1 MRRCPAD
8 EPFPD
13 RLTALGTHSPR
24 SRRREGFG
32 LLAVVTLLLGSA
44 CGQPH
49 SPATAPGALT
59 TGASLVVAHPTV
71 WVCRP
76 GTIDDNCATNLDAT
90 VVGPAGPTG
99 TDTYQAATNPPVD
112 CFYVYPTVS
121 QVALANAPL
130 KATDTEVA
138 VVRAQA
144 ARFGADCRVFAPVYE
159 QYSVVSRLQH
169 GGPSD
174 SARQLAFG
182 DVQSAWNDYLAN
194 DNHGRP
200 VVLIG
205 DDQGAEMLLRLL
217 HDEIEPNEGQRALLV
232 SALLVGA
239 DVRVRHGSL
248 VGGDLA
254 QIPACQRHDEFGC
267 VVAYSA
273 YEGAPPADAWFGQP
287 NAPSR
292 GVAAP
297 AGTLNLQTLCTNPA
311 ALGGGAATLAPYL
324 PTAGLLPVGA
334 PDGGDLLPGLSSTDL
349 PVASTGFVTYPDFL
363 SANCQQSGNR
373 AWLDISVRP
382 AFVDQRALPTLD
394 TLPTWGLHFDE
405 FDLTLG
411 DLVQLVSRQ
420 SVAYLAGHGA
430 STGPS

>member
-1 MRRCPAD
+1 MRRYPAD
-8 EPFPD
+8 EP
-13 RLTALGTHSPR
+13 SPVAPASSR
-24 SRRREGFG
+24 TPGPRVRRREGLG
-32 LLAVVTLLLGSA
+32 LLAVVALLVGSA
-44 CGQPH
+44 CGQTQG
-49 SPATAPGALT
+49 PATAPGASV
-59 TGASLVVAHPTV
+59 TGASLAVTHPTV

-90 VVGPAGPTG
+90 IVGPTGPTG
-99 TDTYQAATNPPVD
+99 TVKYQAAKNPAVD

-121 QVALANAPL
+121 QVGLANAPL
-130 KATDTEVA
+130 KATDTEIA

-144 ARFGADCRVFAPVYE
+144 AEFGADCRVFAPAYQ
-159 QYSVVSRLQH
+159 QYSVVSRLQS
-169 GGPSD
+169 GGPSAA
-174 SARQLAFG
+174 ARQLAFG
-182 DVQSAWNDYLAN
+182 DVQSAWNDYLLN

-217 HDEIEPNEGQRALLV
+217 HDEIEPTASQRALLV

-248 VGGDLA
+248 TGGDLA

-273 YEGAPPADAWFGQP
+273 YQGTAPADAWFGRP
-287 NAPSR
+287 DAPSR
-292 GVAAP
+292 GVAASP
-297 AGTLNLQTLCTNPA
+297 NLDTLCTNPA
-311 ALGGGAATLAPYL
+311 ALGGGPATLTPYL
-324 PTAGLLPVGA
+324 PTAGLLPPGA
-334 PDGGDLLPGLSSTDL
+334 PDGGDLLPGLSSTVL
-349 PVASTGFVTYPDFL
+349 PAAPTGFVTYQDFL
-363 SANCQQSGNR
+363 SANCQQAGRR
-373 AWLDISVRP
+373 AWLDLTVRP

-411 DLVQLVSRQ
+411 DLVQLASRQ
-420 SVAYLAGHGA
+420 SVAYLAAHGTP
-430 STGPS
+430 SGPS